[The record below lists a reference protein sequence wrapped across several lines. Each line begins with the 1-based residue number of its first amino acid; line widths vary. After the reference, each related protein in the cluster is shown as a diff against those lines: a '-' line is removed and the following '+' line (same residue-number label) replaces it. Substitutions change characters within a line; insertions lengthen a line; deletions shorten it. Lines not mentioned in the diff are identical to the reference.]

1 MGDSALKDLISLTKE
16 IKNKNNLYA
25 IIIVTVSVIF
35 IYLSLVL
42 IYMRGL
48 DDGDYKNDNINDTI
62 EIDRYYY

>member
-62 EIDRYYY
+62 EFDRYY